1 MSLDGQPSWVW
12 STQESNSADLAKRQR
27 SASSGC
33 HLGEPSRRE
42 VFCLFARACCSGVI
56 CGALVCRGVRADDTS
71 TKAGKDSKAEDANEK
86 VYEPGGDVK
95 SPKLVHYVEP
105 AFSPSS
111 KEAFVEGTVKISTV
125 VTREGVAT
133 DPHVTSGLNSEE
145 DKTAIEAVKQW
156 KFQPGTKSGQA
167 VNVRVTVEVT
177 FHLL

>member
-1 MSLDGQPSWVW
+1 MSSDAG
-12 STQESNSADLAKRQR
+12 
-27 SASSGC
+27 
-33 HLGEPSRRE
+33 RRE
-42 VFCLFARACCSGVI
+42 FSWILARAIAAACLSRKI
-56 CGALVCRGVRADDTS
+56 WADDS
-71 TKAGKDSKAEDANEK
+71 AEKSDQQKKSDDSNDKI
-86 VYEPGGDVK
+86 YEPGGDVK

-133 DPHVTSGLNSEE
+133 NPHVTSGLNTEE
-145 DKTAIEAVKQW
+145 DKTAVEAVKQW
-156 KFQPGTKSGQA
+156 KFDPGTKAGQP

>member
-1 MSLDGQPSWVW
+1 MYSGSRRREFSGKLAQLIAAAFLGGNKIW
-12 STQESNSADLAKRQR
+12 ADD
-27 SASSGC
+27 SASHS
-33 HLGEPSRRE
+33 
-42 VFCLFARACCSGVI
+42 
-56 CGALVCRGVRADDTS
+56 
-71 TKAGKDSKAEDANEK
+71 GKDVKAEDADEK

-133 DPHVTSGLNSEE
+133 KLRVMSGLNSEE
-145 DKTAIEAVKQW
+145 DKTAVEAVKQW
-156 KFQPGTKSGQA
+156 KFQPGTKAGQP